1 MSGALTPA
9 GPVPVPARLRAQ
21 LPKLRDLAVD
31 LAVGAG
37 RLVRAGRVD
46 ALADQVDTK
55 TSRTDVV
62 TVMDRASEDY
72 IRRRLAELRPADAV
86 LGEEAGIGRDVG
98 ESDVTWVIDPI
109 DGTVN
114 YLYGR
119 PEYAVSVAVVVGD
132 PTTAG
137 AWRPVVGA
145 VANPETGQVYHA
157 YDGGGAYLR
166 DEAGER
172 RLTVTSV
179 QDAAMVLLATGFGY
193 EVEVRREQSRALV
206 EILPAVRDIRRGGS
220 AALDLCTVASGV
232 VDAYA
237 ERGVHLW
244 DIAAGWVIAG
254 EAGARVLT
262 WSGGPDRPLGILAAP
277 EAVAD
282 ALLELVARAF
292 TGARRDPLG

>member
-1 MSGALTPA
+1 MLHADLSPTLLRELTELAASLARAAGDEAL
-9 GPVPVPARLRAQ
+9 
-21 LPKLRDLAVD
+21 
-31 LAVGAG
+31 AG
-37 RLVRAGRVD
+37 RRSIPTGNHVD
-46 ALADQVDTK
+46 HDTK
-55 TSRTDVV
+55 SSATDPV
-62 TVMDRASEDY
+62 TEFDRAAE
-72 IRRRLAELRPADAV
+72 RRIVDGLIAARPDDAIV
-86 LGEEAGIGRDVG
+86 GEEGANRPGTTGIEWHV
-98 ESDVTWVIDPI
+98 DPI